1 MPLALTTPNKE
12 ARTEMEFTPPASG
25 STRLSADVWRLI
37 CRHAMQNGNSSTR
50 EAIEQLIRRTLGNAQ
65 AIPLSCT
72 CTEETPAT
80 APPTLTQDPAQH
92 NAAAALDAVLLN

>member
-1 MPLALTTPNKE
+1 MD
-12 ARTEMEFTPPASG
+12 FTPPASG
-25 STRLSADVWRLI
+25 STRLSADVWSLI

-72 CTEETPAT
+72 CTEETPA
-80 APPTLTQDPAQH
+80 APPMPTQDPAQH